1 MARFLND
8 LWAAVQNQRERW
20 VFWTPVPVAFG
31 IAFYFGLHSEPPL
44 GMGLVLLL
52 LLSPLLTAFYKN
64 RPVFMVL
71 LTAFLAVGGLTSAQ
85 WRTVQVAAPVLEKRS
100 YAVTLRG
107 LVAEVDPLPKTY
119 RIVLDNIDITDGK
132 IWQKDLPRRVRI
144 KLKNNDPAVPQAGM
158 VVEIRAGLL
167 PLSPPI
173 MPGAF
178 DFQRHAFF
186 KGLGATGFAYGD
198 LKVVKE
204 REGSTFYF
212 EKMRKTIRDKI
223 AAAVPDRDNA
233 ALLTAFMIGEDN
245 GISEKDWET
254 ARQSGIAHLIAISGS
269 HFVLIAGFPFFLIR
283 ALLAAIPFIALRW
296 PIKKIAAVGA
306 MAVSIFYMLLIGA
319 PVTAQRAVIMTCV
332 VMTAIMFD
340 RNPFTLRLAVFA
352 AFILFIFEP
361 ESVMGPSFQMS
372 FAAVVALIAF
382 YEATGAWWKQQF
394 REAHWTKRYSLYLL
408 ACFATTLVASMA
420 TAPFALYHFSR
431 MPMLGGLAA
440 NMIAVPVSSFI
451 TFPLGLFACLMMP
464 FGLEAWPLY
473 VTEKS
478 LDVFMYVA
486 EVVAGWKYAGLNTN
500 GYAGWILAVMTLG
513 MLWLCIWRGRIRW
526 LGIIPV
532 VLAAVFIP
540 LTPRA
545 DVLVSDD
552 GKLFAVRDAAGALH
566 FSTLTREKF
575 VREQWTIREG
585 DIQSIPTAWPAAG
598 DKNDLSPVS
607 CKMGYC
613 LYTLNEKTF
622 GFVDAQEAVAPAC
635 RAGAQVIISAE
646 DIKRARNCAADA
658 LVIGKYDLRREGAH
672 AFYHRTG
679 QAGYRLKTVREERGI
694 RPWTGRSRG
703 RADIASFKN

>member
-8 LWAAVQNQRERW
+8 LWAAMQSQRERW
-20 VFWTPVPVAFG
+20 VFWMPVPVAFG
-31 IAFYFGLHSEPPL
+31 IAFYFGLHREPPL
-44 GMGLVLLL
+44 GMGLVLLA
-52 LLSPLLTAFYKN
+52 LLSPLLAAFYKN
-64 RPVFMVL
+64 RPVFFIL
-71 LTAFLAVGGLTSAQ
+71 LAGFLAIGGFTAAQ
-85 WRTVQVAAPVLEKRS
+85 WRTAQVAAPVLEKRS

-107 LVAEVDPLPKTY
+107 TVVAVDPLPKTY
-119 RIVLDNIDITDGK
+119 RIVLEGVEVIDGK
-132 IWQKDLPRRVRI
+132 IWQKDLPKRVRI
-144 KLKNNDPAVPQAGM
+144 KLKNNDPAVPQAGT

-198 LKVVKE
+198 LKVVQA
-204 REGSTFYF
+204 REGHAFYF
-212 EKMRKTIRDKI
+212 EKIRKAIREKI
-223 AAAVPDRDNA
+223 AAAIPDRDNA

-269 HFVLIAGFPFFLIR
+269 HFILIAGFPFFLIR

-296 PIKKIAAVGA
+296 PIKKIAAAGA
-306 MAVSIFYMLLIGA
+306 MIVSIFYMLLIGA

-382 YEATGAWWKQQF
+382 YEGTGEWWKSQF

-408 ACFATTLVASMA
+408 ACFATTLVASVA

-451 TFPLGLFACLMMP
+451 TFPLGLLACLLMP
-464 FGLEAWPLY
+464 LGLEAWPLQ

-486 EVVAGWKYAGLNTN
+486 EIVARWDYAGLNAN
-500 GYAGWILAVMTLG
+500 GFAGWILAVVTLG
-513 MLWLCIWRGRIRW
+513 MLWVCIWRTRMRW
-526 LGIIPV
+526 LGIVPIA
-532 VLAAVFIP
+532 LAALFIP

-552 GKLFAVRDAAGALH
+552 GKLLAVRDATGALH

-575 VREQWTIREG
+575 VREQWTVREG
-585 DIQSIPTAWPAAG
+585 DVKATPAAWPVVA
-598 DKNDLSPVS
+598 DKDTASPVT
-607 CKMGYC
+607 CKKGYC
-613 LYTLNEKTF
+613 LYTLDKTIF
-622 GFVDAQEAVAPAC
+622 GFVDAQEDVAPAC
-635 RAGAQVIISAE
+635 KAGAKILISAE
-646 DIKRARNCAADA
+646 DIKRARNCANDA
-658 LVIGKYDLRREGAH
+658 VVIGKYDLREEGAY
-672 AFYHRTG
+672 AFYRAQSG
-679 QAGYRLKTVREERGI
+679 GVMSKTVRQERGI
-694 RPWTGRSRG
+694 RPWTGG
-703 RADIASFKN
+703 RPRYIQKMD

>member
-20 VFWTPVPVAFG
+20 IFWAPVPVAFG
-31 IAFYFGLHSEPPL
+31 IAFYFGLRSEPPL
-44 GMGLVLLL
+44 GMGLVLLA
-52 LLSPLLTAFYKN
+52 LLSPLLAAFYKN
-64 RPVFMVL
+64 RPVFFVL
-71 LTAFLAVGGLTSAQ
+71 LAGFLAVGGFTAAQ

-107 LVAEVDPLPKTY
+107 KVVEVDPLPKTY
-119 RIVLDNIDITDGK
+119 RIVLEGIEVIDGK
-132 IWQKDLPRRVRI
+132 IWQDKLPRRVRI
-144 KLKNNDPAVPQAGM
+144 KLKNNDPAVPQAGT

-186 KGLGATGFAYGD
+186 KGLGATGFAYGN
-198 LKVVKE
+198 LKVVRE
-204 REGSTFYF
+204 REGSAFYF
-212 EKMRKTIRDKI
+212 EKLRKAIREKI
-223 AAAVPDRDNA
+223 AAAISDRDNA
-233 ALLTAFMIGEDN
+233 ALLTAFMIGEDK
-245 GISEKDWET
+245 GISEKDWEI

-306 MAVSIFYMLLIGA
+306 MAVSVFYMLLIGA

-332 VMTAIMFD
+332 VMTAVMFD

-352 AFILFIFEP
+352 AFILFVFEP

-382 YEATGAWWKQQF
+382 YEGTGSWWKNRF
-394 REAHWTKRYSLYLL
+394 REAHWTRRYSLYLL
-408 ACFATTLVASMA
+408 GCFATTLVASTA

-451 TFPLGLFACLMMP
+451 TFPLGLFACLLMP
-464 FGLEAWPLY
+464 MGLETWPLR
-473 VTEKS
+473 VTDKS

-486 EVVAGWKYAGLNTN
+486 EIVAGWDYAGMNVN
-500 GYAGWILAVMTLG
+500 GFAGWILALMTFG
-513 MLWLCIWRGRIRW
+513 MLWICIWRGRMRW
-526 LGIIPV
+526 LGLVPFV
-532 VLAAVFIP
+532 CAALFIP

-545 DVLVSDD
+545 AVLVSDD
-552 GKLFAVRDAAGALH
+552 GKLMAVRDAEGDLY
-566 FSTLTREKF
+566 FSTLSREKF
-575 VREQWTIREG
+575 VREQWAVREG
-585 DIQSIPTAWPAAG
+585 DVKAAPKAWPAPE
-598 DKNDLSPVS
+598 DKEAVSPVT
-607 CKMGYC
+607 CKTGYC
-613 LYTLNEKTF
+613 LYTLGETIF
-622 GFVDAQEAVAPAC
+622 GFVDAQEGVAAAC
-635 RAGAQVIISAE
+635 RAGAKILISAQ
-646 DIKRARNCAADA
+646 DTKRARNCAADA
-658 LVIGKYDLRREGAH
+658 VMIGKYDLRREGAY
-672 AFYHRTG
+672 AFYG
-679 QAGYRLKTVREERGI
+679 GKNNVAIKTVRQTRGV
-694 RPWTGRSRG
+694 RPWTTGKRP
-703 RADIASFKN
+703 D

>member
-8 LWAAVQNQRERW
+8 LWAAVQSQRERW
-20 VFWTPVPVAFG
+20 IFWAPVPVAIG
-31 IAFYFGLHSEPPL
+31 IAFYFGLQAEPPL

-52 LLSPLLTAFYKN
+52 LFAPLLTAFYKN
-64 RPVFMVL
+64 RPAFML
-71 LTAFLAVGGLTSAQ
+71 LLALFLAVGGFASAQ
-85 WRTVQVAAPVLEKRS
+85 WRTAQVEAPVLQKRS

-107 LVAEVDPLPKTY
+107 QVAEVDPLPKTY
-119 RIVLDNIDITDGK
+119 RIVLDGVEIVDGK
-132 IWQKDLPRRVRI
+132 IWQKNIPSRVRI
-144 KLKNNDPAVPQAGM
+144 KLKNNDPAVPQAGT

-204 REGSTFYF
+204 REGRTFYF
-212 EKMRKTIRDKI
+212 EKLRKAIREKI

-245 GISEKDWET
+245 GISEKDWDI

-283 ALLAAIPFIALRW
+283 ALLAAMPFIALRW
-296 PIKKIAAVGA
+296 PIKKIAAAAA
-306 MAVSIFYMLLIGA
+306 MLVSVFYMLLIGA

-352 AFILFIFEP
+352 AFILFICEP

-382 YEATGAWWKQQF
+382 YETTGEWWKQQF

-408 ACFATTLVASMA
+408 ACFATTLVASTA

-451 TFPLGLFACLMMP
+451 TFPLGLLSCLLMP
-464 FGLEAWPLY
+464 LGLEAWPLY
-473 VTEKS
+473 ITEKS

-486 EVVAGWKYAGLNTN
+486 EIVAAWDYAGLNAN
-500 GYAGWILAVMTLG
+500 GFSGWILAVMTLG

-526 LGIIPV
+526 LGIVPV

-545 DVLVSDD
+545 DVLVSDE
-552 GKLFAVRDAAGALH
+552 GKLFAVRDAAGDLH

-585 DIQSIPTAWPAAG
+585 DIKSTPAAWPIAG
-598 DKNDLSPVS
+598 DKETASPVA

-613 LYTLNEKTF
+613 LYTLGDKIF
-622 GFVDAQEAVAPAC
+622 GFVDGQEGVAPAC
-635 RAGAQVIISAE
+635 RSGAQVIISAE
-646 DIKRARNCAADA
+646 DIKRARNCATDA
-658 LVIGKYDLRREGAH
+658 LVIGKYDLRREGAY
-672 AFYHRTG
+672 AFYRSTTG
-679 QAGYRLKTVREERGI
+679 EIQVKTVRQARGM
-694 RPWTGRSRG
+694 RPWVGGKQLR
-703 RADIASFKN
+703 